1 MQEILSERQAAIT
14 RISQIVDE
22 LIQGNTLYQ
31 EKLNKNE
38 VMKSFAKLVD
48 KFSPQF
54 VINLDDKELTERIDR
69 VMIVDA
75 IAGTLNDL
83 TPEQI
88 KMYDEAVE
96 GK

>member
-1 MQEILSERQAAIT
+1 MQEILSERQVAIA
-14 RISQIVDE
+14 RILEIVVQ
-22 LIQGNTLYQ
+22 LIQSNTLYQ
-31 EKLNKNE
+31 EKLNIDE
-38 VMKSFAKLVD
+38 VMENFIELVD
-48 KFSPQF
+48 KYSPQF
-54 VINLDDKELTERIDR
+54 VSSLNDKDLTKRIDR
-69 VMIVDA
+69 ILITDA